1 MYRSSKEFTDSS
13 FMFSALRGMATSS
26 PFQLTVSPEWLND
39 KEAAAR
45 ARDVGLIPGSGR
57 SPGGGN
63 GNPFHYSCLGN
74 LMDRGA
80 WRAAV
85 QGVAKTWTLLSTHA
99 RTRSTSVS
107 FEITRNGNRAVT
119 AAASVLFH
127 QLKSLEFEG
136 ELAILHHKQKG
147 FSGDKNHRI

>member
-63 GNPFHYSCLGN
+63 GNPFHYCCLEN
-74 LMDRGA
+74 SMDRGA
-80 WRAAV
+80 WWAIVHESQTLLAESNS
-85 QGVAKTWTLLSTHA
+85 LLST
-99 RTRSTSVS
+99 STNSQELIYV
-107 FEITRNGNRAVT
+107 GM
-119 AAASVLFH
+119 
-127 QLKSLEFEG
+127 KSIFFN
-136 ELAILHHKQKG
+136 IY
-147 FSGDKNHRI
+147 

>member
-57 SPGGGN
+57 SPGEGN
-63 GNPFHYSCLGN
+63 DHPTPGFLPGKSHRQRSLAGYSP
-74 LMDRGA
+74 
-80 WRAAV
+80 
-85 QGVAKTWTLLSTHA
+85 
-99 RTRSTSVS
+99 
-107 FEITRNGNRAVT
+107 
-119 AAASVLFH
+119 
-127 QLKSLEFEG
+127 
-136 ELAILHHKQKG
+136 
-147 FSGDKNHRI
+147 